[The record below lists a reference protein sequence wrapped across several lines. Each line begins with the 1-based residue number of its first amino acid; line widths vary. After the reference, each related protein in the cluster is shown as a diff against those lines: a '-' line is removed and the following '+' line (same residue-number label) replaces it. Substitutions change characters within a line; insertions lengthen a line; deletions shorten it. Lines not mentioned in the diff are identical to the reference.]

1 MALDIS
7 AISDTQA
14 EAGVIATLVQHPE
27 FILHTD
33 YLKAGYFYNIENG
46 CIYWAI
52 QELYKNGVETIDAL
66 NITNMLNT
74 NKSVKKKIEEYN
86 LSDMQEFINMSQYAA
101 RHSIEEYKLLVNTV
115 VTMAFKRDLNRIA
128 TQIQSQCFN
137 SEMDLVRLNS
147 EVNQKI
153 NNLTEQY
160 MTSREIEAFGSKVDA
175 LWDEICNRRNEN
187 GVYGIPSKFPRLNEF
202 FTYEP
207 GELVLLKARMKRGK
221 SAFFLNEA
229 IHKMKNGVPTLYIDT
244 EMQDRL
250 FFERM
255 LANLTGVDV
264 KKIKTGRY
272 SYEEE
277 QALAKANEWIKKQNF
292 VHIYT
297 PQTTDEEI
305 YAIHKILKYKMG
317 LEFSIFDYIKS
328 NILSSSENYN
338 ALGQRCDFLKN
349 NIAGELNIAMLAG
362 AQLNRGNQ
370 VADSDKLERYVSAS
384 VLWRDKTVEEV
395 QRDGLSCG
403 NFCATVDLNR
413 MGEQQAEDEY
423 IDFLFEGNKMTI
435 TEAAQ
440 HSNSTSPFNG

>member
-46 CIYWAI
+46 CIFWAI
-52 QELYKNGVETIDAL
+52 SELYKNGIDTIDAI
-66 NITNMLNT
+66 NITNMLNS
-74 NKSVKKKIEEYN
+74 NKAVKKKIEEYN
-86 LSDMQEFINMSQYAA
+86 LADMQEFINMSQYAA
-101 RHSIEEYKLLVNTV
+101 RHSLEEYKLLVNTI
-115 VTMAFKRDLNRIA
+115 VTMAFKRDLNRVA
-128 TQIQSQCFN
+128 VQIQSQCFDDN
-137 SEMDLVRLNS
+137 MDLSKLNS
-147 EVNQKI
+147 EVNKKI

-160 MTSREIEAFGSKVDA
+160 MTSREIEVFGSKVDL
-175 LWDEICNRRNEN
+175 LWDEVCSRRNES
-187 GVYGIPSKFPRLNEF
+187 GIYGIPSKYPHLNEY
-202 FTYEP
+202 FTFEP

-221 SAFFLNEA
+221 SAYFLNEA

-264 KKIKTGRY
+264 KRIKTGKY

-277 QALAKANEWIKKQNF
+277 QALAKANEWIKNQKF

-305 YAIHKILKYKMG
+305 YAIHKILKYKIG
-317 LEFSIFDYIKS
+317 LEFSIYDYIKS

-362 AQLNRGNQ
+362 AQLNRVNQ

-395 QRDGLSCG
+395 QRDGLASG

-413 MGEQQAEDEY
+413 MGEQMSEDDY
-423 IDFLFEGNKMTI
+423 IDFMFDGNKMRI
-435 TEAAQ
+435 EEASP
-440 HSNSTSPFNG
+440 HNKNKTPFND